1 MTMTSTVLQ
10 RPANTTTRATTTTTT
25 VDKKATKATNATAAR
40 NRNTMAW
47 SHEKLR
53 FSCIDNIGLKQL
65 WKLIALDTA
74 SNSHSS
80 HSNVEQPKV
89 NSSNNN
95 NNNNEVS
102 DLAKMKANKK
112 NKNNNITAAV
122 TSMRSHIRVESKR
135 STACAQRKW
144 PEHTPARWHRPPNFT
159 YVHTYVWYYLKKC
172 TLFNCWNNCWNFL
185 PSPSYAACKQNC
197 NWNSSNPRNA
207 NLHVVCSML
216 ARALI
221 KTKKQTK
228 LATAAQSEPE
238 WQGWREVGGGG
249 GSDDYSGVHLVRIN
263 KSIHFIENNWKAFI
277 LFYVLFPINLARRF
291 IKMTFTL

>member
-1 MTMTSTVLQ
+1 MTSTVLQ

-74 SNSHSS
+74 SNSHS
-80 HSNVEQPKV
+80 NVEQPKV

-112 NKNNNITAAV
+112 KQHNGSCDVNAQSHPRRKQTQH
-122 TSMRSHIRVESKR
+122 SMRAEKVTRTYPR
-135 STACAQRKW
+135 QMAQA
-144 PEHTPARWHRPPNFT
+144 P
-159 YVHTYVWYYLKKC
+159 
-172 TLFNCWNNCWNFL
+172 
-185 PSPSYAACKQNC
+185 
-197 NWNSSNPRNA
+197 
-207 NLHVVCSML
+207 
-216 ARALI
+216 
-221 KTKKQTK
+221 
-228 LATAAQSEPE
+228 
-238 WQGWREVGGGG
+238 
-249 GSDDYSGVHLVRIN
+249 
-263 KSIHFIENNWKAFI
+263 
-277 LFYVLFPINLARRF
+277 
-291 IKMTFTL
+291 

>member
-10 RPANTTTRATTTTTT
+10 RPANTTTTTTTT

-112 NKNNNITAAV
+112 KNNNITAAV

-135 STACAQRKW
+135 STACAQRK
-144 PEHTPARWHRPPNFT
+144 
-159 YVHTYVWYYLKKC
+159 
-172 TLFNCWNNCWNFL
+172 
-185 PSPSYAACKQNC
+185 
-197 NWNSSNPRNA
+197 
-207 NLHVVCSML
+207 
-216 ARALI
+216 
-221 KTKKQTK
+221 
-228 LATAAQSEPE
+228 
-238 WQGWREVGGGG
+238 
-249 GSDDYSGVHLVRIN
+249 
-263 KSIHFIENNWKAFI
+263 
-277 LFYVLFPINLARRF
+277 
-291 IKMTFTL
+291 

>member
-10 RPANTTTRATTTTTT
+10 RPANTTTTTTTTA
-25 VDKKATKATNATAAR
+25 DKKATKATAAR

-89 NSSNNN
+89 NNN

-102 DLAKMKANKK
+102 NLAKMKANK
-112 NKNNNITAAV
+112 NKNNITAAV

-144 PEHTPARWHRPPNFT
+144 PEHTSPPDGTGPLTSHT
-159 YVHTYVWYYLKKC
+159 YVHMYIC
-172 TLFNCWNNCWNFL
+172 
-185 PSPSYAACKQNC
+185 
-197 NWNSSNPRNA
+197 
-207 NLHVVCSML
+207 L
-216 ARALI
+216 ALS
-221 KTKKQTK
+221 Q
-228 LATAAQSEPE
+228 
-238 WQGWREVGGGG
+238 
-249 GSDDYSGVHLVRIN
+249 
-263 KSIHFIENNWKAFI
+263 
-277 LFYVLFPINLARRF
+277 
-291 IKMTFTL
+291 KMYFV